1 MSAFSASYN
10 RKQSKI
16 SAFFSSGAQMSPHQ
30 NANLVF
36 FFFVFFFF
44 FKNYFLPFYLQFNLH
59 FR

>member
-44 FKNYFLPFYLQFNLH
+44 FQELFSSFLFTI
-59 FR
+59 